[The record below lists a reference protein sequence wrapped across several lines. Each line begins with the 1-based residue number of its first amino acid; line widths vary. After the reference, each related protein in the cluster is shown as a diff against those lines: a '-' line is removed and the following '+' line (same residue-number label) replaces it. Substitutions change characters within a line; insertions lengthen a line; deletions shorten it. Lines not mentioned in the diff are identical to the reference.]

1 MFLLLK
7 KKQWHSKATH
17 SKSEAKTYTEKSFIM
32 NLAKKNVAH
41 SQSSG
46 NVFEF
51 YAKKSPLIFL
61 ERAKGARHAYTIQ
74 NDFFLYH
81 LRISWFIGVGKLAPI
96 FYFIIFEFKKK
107 NRDIINLYFIYGHP

>member
-1 MFLLLK
+1 
-7 KKQWHSKATH
+7 
-17 SKSEAKTYTEKSFIM
+17 M

-51 YAKKSPLIFL
+51 YAKKSPLICL

-81 LRISWFIGVGKLAPI
+81 LRIS
-96 FYFIIFEFKKK
+96 
-107 NRDIINLYFIYGHP
+107 